1 MQKLLQF
8 RLRRRRAQSEL
19 AQAIVIVAVLAVAA
33 LVVYWYITTAG
44 SITGRPTL
52 RAGYT
57 NTITAT
63 GGNAYVCV
71 YNDGAKP
78 ITSATVTVNVV
89 YGGTTYT
96 GSAGGVNIDPGGSWC
111 GQVTVKSSTGAP
123 SLAGVPQ
130 VDATVI
136 VQGSI
141 GTTTTT
147 FTEQLPTKLTVIGG

>member
-1 MQKLLQF
+1 MRKLLQF

-63 GGNAYVCV
+63 GGKAYVCI

-78 ITSATVTVNVV
+78 IKGAKVNVTVV

-96 GSAGGVNIDPGGSWC
+96 GGPVSAGDINPGGSWC
-111 GQVTVKSSTGAP
+111 GQVALNSALDLT
-123 SLAGVPQ
+123 GVPQ
-130 VDATVI
+130 VDATLI

-141 GTTTTT
+141 GTSTT